1 MFLSYF
7 LNRGAEQSET
17 WYLII
22 VPLRRG
28 SRNLSTA
35 QVSVGASRC
44 PCIFPKARVRKHNYF
59 HRTHAACAFRNWE
72 CQGGHCDP
80 LAWLSEFVP
89 FTDVNSH
96 PCAWVCK

>member
-59 HRTHAACAFRNWE
+59 HRTLERCVCIQELGVPRR
-72 CQGGHCDP
+72 P
-80 LAWLSEFVP
+80 LRSPRMALRIRSV
-89 FTDVNSH
+89 H
-96 PCAWVCK
+96 